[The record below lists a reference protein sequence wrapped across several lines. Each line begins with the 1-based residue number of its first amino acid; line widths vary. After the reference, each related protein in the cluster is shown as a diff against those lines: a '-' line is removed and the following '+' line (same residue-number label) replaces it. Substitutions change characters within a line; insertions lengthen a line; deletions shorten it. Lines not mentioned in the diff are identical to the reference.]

1 MTDPFAGAEPT
12 LPPYASWGRRFAAL
26 VIDGFLL
33 ALPLFLPLV
42 LFAAVAAGDPES
54 EDQPD
59 ALFIAVLIGW
69 LLTILLPFVYYTV
82 LHGRSGQTVGKRAL
96 GIRVIGEDFQPIG
109 YGRAFG
115 RFLMAWVMWLACYV
129 PGILDGLWPLW
140 DDKNQALHDK
150 VVNSIVVRVVSA

>member
-1 MTDPFAGAEPT
+1 VTDAFAGAEPT

-26 VIDGFLL
+26 LIDGLLL
-33 ALPLFLPLV
+33 ALPLIVPLIV
-42 LFAAVAAGDPES
+42 AVAVTAGDPES
-54 EDQPD
+54 EDEND
-59 ALFIAVLIGW
+59 AVLIAVVIGW

-82 LHGRSGQTVGKRAL
+82 LHGRPRGQTLGKRAL

-115 RFLMAWVMWLACYV
+115 RFLMSWVMWLACYV

-150 VVNSIVVRVVSA
+150 VANSIVVRV